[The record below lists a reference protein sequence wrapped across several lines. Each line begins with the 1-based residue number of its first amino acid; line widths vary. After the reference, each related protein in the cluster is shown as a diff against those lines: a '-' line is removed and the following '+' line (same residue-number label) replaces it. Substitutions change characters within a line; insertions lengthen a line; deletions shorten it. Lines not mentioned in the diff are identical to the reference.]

1 MFDLVKLERGTHDE
15 YPSGNPAS
23 LDYLQKL
30 LYYIINIICSVIIM
44 RDTWQS
50 YQTRQYML
58 KNEYEVFHY
67 KDLDLSEVEL
77 HHHDFYE
84 VYLLLSGKATYM
96 IEGRS
101 YILSPGD
108 IILVNT
114 DELHQLNVHN
124 KSIAYERIVLW
135 IKPQFLKELGS
146 NETDLSCCFKK
157 TGAFHTN
164 LVRSAAVTG
173 KIHRCLSNLLV
184 ETDYNGFASDIYYR
198 NLIQQIMIEINRD
211 MLDTPATDIKDI
223 VTDDLIRSVMI
234 YISENISSPLTL
246 DAIASKFHISKY
258 HLLREFKRYVGT
270 TVYRYILQK
279 RLILAKQLILQNMPI
294 KEVYMESGFGDY
306 SNFFRAFKME
316 YGITPKEFLKL
327 TRKDLA

>member
-1 MFDLVKLERGTHDE
+1 MCRH
-15 YPSGNPAS
+15 
-23 LDYLQKL
+23 YLITCKNCF
-30 LYYIINIICSVIIM
+30 IIISIIIFGVM
-44 RDTWQS
+44 NMKNTWQS

-67 KDLDLSEVEL
+67 KDLDLNEVEL

-84 VYLLLSGKATYM
+84 VYLFLSGKATYM

-114 DELHQLNVHN
+114 DELHQLKIHN
-124 KSIAYERIVLW
+124 KSVAYERIVLW

-146 NETDLSCCFKK
+146 SATDLSYCFRKS
-157 TGAFHTN
+157 GSSYTN

-173 KIHRCLSNLLV
+173 KIQRYLSNLLI
-184 ETDYNGFASDIYYR
+184 EADYNGFGSDIFYK

-211 MLDTPATDIKDI
+211 VLNAPATDIKDI
-223 VTDDLIRSVMI
+223 VTDDLIHSVMV
-234 YISENISSPLTL
+234 YISENISSHLTL
-246 DAIASKFHISKY
+246 DDIASQFHVSKY

-279 RLILAKQLILQNMPI
+279 RLILAKQLILRNMPI
-294 KEVYMESGFGDY
+294 KEVYLESGFGDY

-327 TRKDLA
+327 TKKDWPV

>member
-1 MFDLVKLERGTHDE
+1 MK
-15 YPSGNPAS
+15 
-23 LDYLQKL
+23 K
-30 LYYIINIICSVIIM
+30 
-44 RDTWQS
+44 TWQN
-50 YQTRQYML
+50 YQSRQYML

-67 KDLDLSEVEL
+67 KDLEFSEVEL

-84 VYLLLSGKATYM
+84 VYLFLSGKATYM

-114 DELHQLNVHN
+114 DELHQLQINN
-124 KSIAYERIVLW
+124 KSVAYERIVLW

-146 NETDLSCCFKK
+146 KDTDLSYCFRKSE
-157 TGAFHTN
+157 ASRTN

-173 KIHRCLSNLLV
+173 KVQRCLTNLLV
-184 ETDYNGFASDIYYR
+184 EADYGGYGSDIYYK
-198 NLIQQIMIEINRD
+198 NLIQQIMIEINRGV
-211 MLDTPATDIKDI
+211 LDVPSTDVEDV
-223 VTDDLIRSVMI
+223 VTDNLIYSVLVF
-234 YISENISSPLTL
+234 ISENISRPLTL
-246 DAIASKFHISKY
+246 DDIASEFHVSKY

-279 RLILAKQLILQNMPI
+279 RLILAKQLILRNMPI
-294 KEVYMESGFGDY
+294 KEVYLETGFGDY

-327 TRKDLA
+327 TRADWP

>member
-1 MFDLVKLERGTHDE
+1 MIYDIRIMIYG
-15 YPSGNPAS
+15 
-23 LDYLQKL
+23 
-30 LYYIINIICSVIIM
+30 VIIM
-44 RDTWQS
+44 KKTWQS

-67 KDLDLSEVEL
+67 KDLNLNEVEL

-84 VYLLLSGKATYM
+84 VYLFLSGKAGYM

-101 YILSPGD
+101 YMLRPGD

-114 DELHQLNVHN
+114 DELHQLQIHN

-146 NETDLSCCFKK
+146 NATDLSCCFRRSE
-157 TGAFHTN
+157 ASHTN
-164 LVRSAAVTG
+164 LVRLPAVTS
-173 KIHRCLSNLLV
+173 KTQRLLSNLLN
-184 ETDYNGFASDIYYR
+184 EAGYNGFGSDIFYK
-198 NLIQQIMIEINRD
+198 NLLQQIMIEINRGV
-211 MLDTPATDIKDI
+211 LDTPATANNDI
-223 VTDDLIRSVMI
+223 VTDVLIHSVMVF
-234 YISENISSPLTL
+234 ISENISSALTL
-246 DAIASKFHISKY
+246 DDIALQFHVSKY

-279 RLILAKQLILQNMPI
+279 RLILAKQLILRNMPI

-306 SNFFRAFKME
+306 SNFFRAFKKE

-327 TRKDLA
+327 TKKDLPV

>member
-1 MFDLVKLERGTHDE
+1 
-15 YPSGNPAS
+15 
-23 LDYLQKL
+23 
-30 LYYIINIICSVIIM
+30 M
-44 RDTWQS
+44 RNTWQK

-67 KDLDLSEVEL
+67 KDMDLSEVEL

-84 VYLLLSGKATYM
+84 VYLFLSGKAAYV

-114 DELHQLNVHN
+114 DELHQLQILN

-146 NETDLSCCFKK
+146 KATDLSCCFKK
-157 TGAFHTN
+157 TEASRTN
-164 LVRSAAVTG
+164 LIRSAAVTG
-173 KIHRCLSNLLV
+173 KIHRCLSNLLI
-184 ETDYNGFASDIYYR
+184 ETDYIGFGSDIFYKS
-198 NLIQQIMIEINRD
+198 LIQQIMIEINRS
-211 MLDTPATDIKDI
+211 MLDASSTETDIKDV
-223 VTDDLIRSVMI
+223 VTDDLIHSVMVF
-234 YISENISSPLTL
+234 ISENISSPLTL
-246 DAIASKFHISKY
+246 DDIASQFHVSKY
-258 HLLREFKRYVGT
+258 HLLRMFKRYVGT

-327 TRKDLA
+327 TRKDWT